1 MPPMHKDINNY
12 HAGEWGQMEKRWA
25 SDLAAGKDVHVK
37 IKPIYTDGSL
47 RASEF
52 RITETIG
59 GTTSKH
65 TIINPTGQ

>member
-1 MPPMHKDINNY
+1 
-12 HAGEWGQMEKRWA
+12 MEKRRA
-25 SDLAAGKDVHVK
+25 SELAAGKDVHVK

-65 TIINPTGQ
+65 TIINPAGQ